1 MSRRSRPHAAT
12 DPVSAAFTSAL
23 PPLKRLSQPAFDE
36 LVRLGPLVSIDLV
49 VRDREGRV
57 LLALRNHAPAKDTL
71 FVPGGAIL
79 KGEPIEAAFER
90 IAARELGLTLSYAAA
105 RLRGV
110 YQHFYKVSRS
120 PSEPGGTHYVVLAH
134 DVTWPEGAAVALDAS
149 HSTCRWLTEPEIL
162 ASPDV
167 HEYVKDYFRPAQ
179 RTHHALL

>member
-1 MSRRSRPHAAT
+1 
-12 DPVSAAFTSAL
+12 VSAAFSSDL
-23 PPLKRLSQPAFDE
+23 PPVKRLSQPEFDE

-90 IAARELGLTLSYAAA
+90 IVARELGLNVSYDAA

-110 YQHFYKVSRS
+110 YQHFYRISRS

-134 DVTWPEGAAVALDAS
+134 DVALNDDAAIKLDSS
-149 HSTCRWLTEPEIL
+149 HSSYRWLTEAEIL
-162 ASPDV
+162 AAPDV
-167 HEYVKDYFRPAQ
+167 HEYVKDYFRPAR
-179 RTHHALL
+179 RTHYALL